1 MPQQG
6 QAPDVLGDLIPW
18 AWKHE
23 VHMSSADEFRKN
35 ATQCGDLAE
44 AAKSK
49 SDREHWLS
57 LQRFW
62 LDRAEQEDRRNSP
75 GAQIS
80 FA

>member
-1 MPQQG
+1 
-6 QAPDVLGDLIPW
+6 
-18 AWKHE
+18 
-23 VHMSSADEFRKN
+23 MSSADEFRKN

-44 AAKSK
+44 TAKSK

>member
-1 MPQQG
+1 
-6 QAPDVLGDLIPW
+6 
-18 AWKHE
+18 
-23 VHMSSADEFRKN
+23 MSSADEFRKN

-49 SDREHWLS
+49 SDREQWLS
-57 LQRFW
+57 LQQFW

-75 GAQIS
+75 ARIS

>member
-1 MPQQG
+1 MF
-6 QAPDVLGDLIPW
+6 
-18 AWKHE
+18 
-23 VHMSSADEFRKN
+23 SADEFRKN

-44 AAKSK
+44 AAKSE
-49 SDREHWLS
+49 SDRKQWLS